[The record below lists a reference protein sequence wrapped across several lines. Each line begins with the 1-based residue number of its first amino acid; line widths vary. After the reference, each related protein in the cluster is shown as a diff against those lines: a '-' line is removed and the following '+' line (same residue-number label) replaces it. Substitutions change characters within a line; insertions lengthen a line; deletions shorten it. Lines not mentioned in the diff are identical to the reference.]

1 MFVIADDRAR
11 ELIMAVEAILQNI
24 KHIEAVID
32 LSLAV
37 MKALDCEYLFHE
49 L

>member
-1 MFVIADDRAR
+1 MLVIADDRTR
-11 ELIMAVEAILQNI
+11 ELIMSVQAILQNL
-24 KHIEAVID
+24 KYTEAVSD
-32 LSLAV
+32 LSLSV